1 VKKIDYYAAPE
12 PWKVPKWMG
21 VTLGVIF
28 SAVAVM
34 AVALIVQLT
43 KPAHAD
49 GPPPVATAAVA
60 APEAPAPV
68 VTAPPVQPAS
78 APAVHAA
85 PVKHAKLHKKVAK
98 PASVG
103 KAKSASILARH
114 DSREKRRQ
122 KDDLDRM
129 LGL

>member
-1 VKKIDYYAAPE
+1 VKRIDYYASPE

-34 AVALIVQLT
+34 AVALIVHLT
-43 KPAHAD
+43 QPAHAD
-49 GPPPVATAAVA
+49 TPPPVAVAAVPA
-60 APEAPAPV
+60 AAGPAPV
-68 VTAPPVQPAS
+68 VTPPPVQTAS
-78 APAVHAA
+78 APAVSSA
-85 PVKHAKLHKKVAK
+85 PVKHAKLHKKASRPVIGHAK
-98 PASVG
+98 AT
-103 KAKSASILARH
+103 AILARH
-114 DSREKRRQ
+114 DSHEKRKQ